1 MKKFIN
7 FLVVFSISVF
17 SLGVLLISCGESVEV
32 SNLNQEDIAQEA
44 IEDFENYRLKL
55 TMLDRHRLEFP
66 SPVELAKNY
75 KKTGIQFIPGLTN
88 PAADYERYITNTKKS
103 LNFGVYSA
111 DLSYCI
117 LNNQGQGASEYFMVI
132 QSISN
137 SIGLSEI
144 FRYELI
150 LTNFNSSLGNKDS
163 MSRIVNGIQKDLDKT
178 LKANGTQDKAI
189 LFYTGAWIES
199 AYIAI
204 NAKKNF
210 SNSLDTGMVSEI
222 TSQLEMLEDILIEFD
237 KMEGKNQEII
247 DLQNKLLQ
255 FKEMSSS
262 IRFKSIGDSVILNL
276 MDLQK
281 IRNKVEEI
289 RAYVV
294 S

>member
-7 FLVVFSISVF
+7 LLVVFSLSVF
-17 SLGVLLISCGESVEV
+17 SLGVLLISCVESVEV

-247 DLQNKLLQ
+247 DLQNKLFQ

>member
-1 MKKFIN
+1 MKKFAN
-7 FLVVFSISVF
+7 FLVIFSLSVF
-17 SLGVLLISCGESVEV
+17 SLGILLISCGESVEV
-32 SNLNQEDIAQEA
+32 TNLNQEDIAQEA

-55 TMLDRHRLEFP
+55 TLLDSHRLEFP

-75 KKTGIQFIPGLTN
+75 KETGIQFIPGLTN
-88 PAADYERYITNTKKS
+88 PASDHERYITNTKKS

-117 LNNQGQGASEYFMVI
+117 LNNQGQCASEYFMAI

-150 LTNFNSSLGNKDS
+150 LTNFNSSLSNKDS

-178 LKANGTQDKAI
+178 LRANGTQDKAI

-210 SNSLDTGMVSEI
+210 SNSLDTAMVSEI
-222 TSQLEMLEDILIEFD
+222 TSQVEMLEDILIEFD
-237 KMEGKNQEII
+237 KMDDKNEEIT
-247 DLQNKLLQ
+247 DLQNKLLE

-262 IRFKSIGDSVILNL
+262 IRFKSTGDSVLLNL

>member
-7 FLVVFSISVF
+7 LLVVFSLSVF
-17 SLGVLLISCGESVEV
+17 SLGVLLISCVESVEV

-55 TMLDRHRLEFP
+55 TMLDSHRLEFP

>member
-7 FLVVFSISVF
+7 LLVVFSLSVF
-17 SLGVLLISCGESVEV
+17 SLGVLLISCVESVEV

-55 TMLDRHRLEFP
+55 TMLDSHRLEFP

-210 SNSLDTGMVSEI
+210 SNSVDTGMVSEI
-222 TSQLEMLEDILIEFD
+222 TSQVEMLEDILIEFD
-237 KMEGKNQEII
+237 KMEDKNQEII

-262 IRFKSIGDSVILNL
+262 IRFKSFGDSVVLNL

>member
-1 MKKFIN
+1 
-7 FLVVFSISVF
+7 
-17 SLGVLLISCGESVEV
+17 
-32 SNLNQEDIAQEA
+32 
-44 IEDFENYRLKL
+44 
-55 TMLDRHRLEFP
+55 
-66 SPVELAKNY
+66 
-75 KKTGIQFIPGLTN
+75 
-88 PAADYERYITNTKKS
+88 
-103 LNFGVYSA
+103 
-111 DLSYCI
+111 
-117 LNNQGQGASEYFMVI
+117 MVI

-222 TSQLEMLEDILIEFD
+222 TSQLEMLEDILITLGCSNCIGIYHTIYFFARPL
-237 KMEGKNQEII
+237 GPNAVFTNKN
-247 DLQNKLLQ
+247 
-255 FKEMSSS
+255 
-262 IRFKSIGDSVILNL
+262 
-276 MDLQK
+276 
-281 IRNKVEEI
+281 
-289 RAYVV
+289 Y
-294 S
+294 

>member
-7 FLVVFSISVF
+7 LLVVFSLSVF

-210 SNSLDTGMVSEI
+210 SNSVDTGMVSEI
-222 TSQLEMLEDILIEFD
+222 TSQVEMLEDILIEFD

>member
-7 FLVVFSISVF
+7 LLVVFSLSVF
-17 SLGVLLISCGESVEV
+17 SLGVLLISCVESVEV

-132 QSISN
+132 QSISS

>member
-1 MKKFIN
+1 MN
-7 FLVVFSISVF
+7 
-17 SLGVLLISCGESVEV
+17 
-32 SNLNQEDIAQEA
+32 
-44 IEDFENYRLKL
+44 LKL
-55 TMLDRHRLEFP
+55 LSVIHRLEFP

>member
-7 FLVVFSISVF
+7 FLVVFSLSVF
-17 SLGVLLISCGESVEV
+17 SLGVLLISCVESVEV

-55 TMLDRHRLEFP
+55 TMLDSHRLEFP

-178 LKANGTQDKAI
+178 LRANGTQDRAI

-210 SNSLDTGMVSEI
+210 SNSVDTGMVSEI
-222 TSQLEMLEDILIEFD
+222 TSQVEMLEDILIEFD
-237 KMEGKNQEII
+237 KMEDKNQEII

>member
-55 TMLDRHRLEFP
+55 TMLDSHRLEFP

-88 PAADYERYITNTKKS
+88 PASDYERYITNTKKS

-178 LKANGTQDKAI
+178 LRANGTQDRAI

-210 SNSLDTGMVSEI
+210 SNSVDTGMVSEI
-222 TSQLEMLEDILIEFD
+222 TSQVEMLEDILIEFD
-237 KMEGKNQEII
+237 KMEDKNQEII

-262 IRFKSIGDSVILNL
+262 IRFKSFGDSVVLNL